1 MFALRDRGADY
12 SLYAA
17 ARGFA
22 VESADGLFTVFFFAV
37 RDSTLPSLAKPE
49 IS

>member
-1 MFALRDRGADY
+1 MFALRDRGADC

-17 ARGFA
+17 ARGF
-22 VESADGLFTVFFFAV
+22 VIESADGLFAVFFAV

>member
-1 MFALRDRGADY
+1 MFALRDRGADC

-17 ARGFA
+17 ARFA
-22 VESADGLFTVFFFAV
+22 VGPADGLFAVFFAV